1 MLKMTGIIIL
11 AAGSSSRLGQPK
23 QNVIYR
29 GQTLLQRAIET
40 ALASICEPVIVVLGS
55 NAASIVPT
63 IQESPINIVQ
73 NADWA
78 DGIASSIRSGIN
90 ELKKNE
96 PSVTSVVLMLCD
108 QPFVDTHHL
117 NLLIM
122 AKSKS
127 GIVACSYDDTT
138 GVPAL
143 FDVIYF
149 DELAALKGH
158 EGARKLLLKYADV
171 VTSIPLPLGNIDI
184 DTVEDLERL
193 K

>member
-1 MLKMTGIIIL
+1 MTGIIIL
-11 AAGSSSRLGQPK
+11 AAGSSSRLGQSK

-40 ALASICEPVIVVLGS
+40 ALASICAPVVVVLGA
-55 NAASIVPT
+55 NATSIIPT
-63 IQESPINIVQ
+63 VRELPVNLVQ
-73 NADWA
+73 NTDWA
-78 DGIASSIRSGIN
+78 EGMSSSIRSGII
-90 ELKKNE
+90 ELKRVA
-96 PSVTSVVLMLCD
+96 PSVTSVILMLCD

-127 GIVACSYDDTT
+127 GLVACSYDNII
-138 GVPAL
+138 GAPAL

-149 DELAALKGH
+149 DELIALKGH
-158 EGARKLLLKYADV
+158 ESAKKLLSKYADV
-171 VTSIPLPLGNIDI
+171 VTSIPLPQGSIDI
-184 DTVEDLERL
+184 DTIEDLERL